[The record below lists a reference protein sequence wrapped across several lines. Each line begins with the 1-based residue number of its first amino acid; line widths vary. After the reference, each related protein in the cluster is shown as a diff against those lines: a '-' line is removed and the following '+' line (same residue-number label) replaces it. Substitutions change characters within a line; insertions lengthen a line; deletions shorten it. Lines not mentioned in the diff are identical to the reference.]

1 MWKILMNKQNIDKQ
15 AEQEGLAL
23 KRYRIEGLNHPRK
36 QGFTKT
42 KHPRMDLEALW
53 NEQLRKHL

>member
-1 MWKILMNKQNIDKQ
+1 MNKQNIDKQ

-23 KRYRIEGLNHPRK
+23 KRYRIEGLNRPRK

-53 NEQLRKHL
+53 NEQLRKYL